1 MQEVM
6 PNTLIVL
13 PMAPLALIIDRLHVT
28 AVRWVV
34 QFCFLVLQG
43 QTSGK
48 KRRAHQQAIYNGCV
62 LDYQSQF
69 ANRFILINLKFSCGT
84 S

>member
-62 LDYQSQF
+62 VGLSITICKPVHPYQSQV
-69 ANRFILINLKFSCGT
+69 
-84 S
+84 